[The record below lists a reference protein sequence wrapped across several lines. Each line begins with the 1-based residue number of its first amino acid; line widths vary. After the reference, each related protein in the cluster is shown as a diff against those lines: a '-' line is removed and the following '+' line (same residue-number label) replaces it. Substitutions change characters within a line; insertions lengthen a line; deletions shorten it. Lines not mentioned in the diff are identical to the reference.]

1 MNKNSKSTFKKIKK
15 YVCIALIFAIFSAA
29 SIILYSNS
37 LTRNAKEYIA
47 YKYGVTQ
54 SEITEVEEYKAHIE
68 TEFVL
73 LEKFNIWVVPAKWV
87 FNLDGKNFNVEYF
100 QKHYVDDFQLEDLE
114 IWCTEYLQDNV
125 DSNISGIELYS
136 DMIFHDNTYDMFSKR
151 SRYYTVRSSKSLSY
165 SDNKLWKQEDISE
178 FLNYQFDNYK
188 HLGVFYKTDNIS
200 KYNTTD
206 INSSYDN
213 LVQTLNHNATISNC
227 TLTPILYGGTL
238 ELVRNKD
245 CLYLLYNKNGTAIT
259 VDDTDLNDVV
269 YNFAIYKRNCY
280 EIKLGKHS

>member
-1 MNKNSKSTFKKIKK
+1 MKLKKN
-15 YVCIALIFAIFSAA
+15 YAIGL
-29 SIILYSNS
+29 SIIFGLIVLLLCCFTLKTLINNNKSND
-37 LTRNAKEYIA
+37 AKRYIA
-47 YKYGVTQ
+47 NKYN
-54 SEITEVEEYKAHIE
+54 IE
-68 TEFVL
+68 TDLISEVSYTKKHLEPDFVL
-73 LEKFNIWVVPAKWV
+73 FENFNIWVVPSRWK
-87 FNLDGKNFNVEYF
+87 FNYGEREFNVEYINDHF
-100 QKHYVDDFQLEDLE
+100 VDDYQLEDLE

-200 KYNTTD
+200 KYSTTD

-227 TLTPILYGGTL
+227 TLTPILYSGTL

-259 VDDTDLNDVV
+259 VDDTDLNYVV
-269 YNFAIYKRNCY
+269 YNFTIYKRNCY

>member
-1 MNKNSKSTFKKIKK
+1 MKLKKN
-15 YVCIALIFAIFSAA
+15 YAIGL
-29 SIILYSNS
+29 SIIFGLIVLLLCCFTLKTLINNNKSND
-37 LTRNAKEYIA
+37 AKRYIA
-47 YKYGVTQ
+47 NKYN
-54 SEITEVEEYKAHIE
+54 IE
-68 TEFVL
+68 TDLISEVSYTKKHLEPDFVL
-73 LEKFNIWVVPAKWV
+73 FENFNIWVVPSRWK
-87 FNLDGKNFNVEYF
+87 FNYGEREFNVEYINDHF
-100 QKHYVDDFQLEDLE
+100 VDDYQLEDLE

-165 SDNKLWKQEDISE
+165 SDNKLWKQEDISK

-200 KYNTTD
+200 KYSTTD

-227 TLTPILYGGTL
+227 TLTPILYSGTL

-259 VDDTDLNDVV
+259 VDDTDLNYVV
-269 YNFAIYKRNCY
+269 YDFTIYKRNCY
-280 EIKLGKHS
+280 EIKLGKRS

>member
-1 MNKNSKSTFKKIKK
+1 MKLKKN
-15 YVCIALIFAIFSAA
+15 YAIGL
-29 SIILYSNS
+29 SIIFGLIVLLLCCFTLKTLINNNKSND
-37 LTRNAKEYIA
+37 AKRYIA
-47 YKYGVTQ
+47 NKYN
-54 SEITEVEEYKAHIE
+54 IE
-68 TEFVL
+68 TDLISEVSYTKKHLEPDFVL
-73 LEKFNIWVVPAKWV
+73 FENFNIWVVPSRWK
-87 FNLDGKNFNVEYF
+87 FNYGEREFNVEYINDHF
-100 QKHYVDDFQLEDLE
+100 VDDYQLEDLE

-165 SDNKLWKQEDISE
+165 SDNKLWKQEDISK

-200 KYNTTD
+200 KYSTTD

-227 TLTPILYGGTL
+227 TLTPILYSGTL

-259 VDDTDLNDVV
+259 VDDTDLNYVV

>member
-1 MNKNSKSTFKKIKK
+1 MKLKKN
-15 YVCIALIFAIFSAA
+15 YAIGL
-29 SIILYSNS
+29 SIIFGLIVLLLCCFTLKTLINNNKSND
-37 LTRNAKEYIA
+37 AKRYIA
-47 YKYGVTQ
+47 NKYN
-54 SEITEVEEYKAHIE
+54 IE
-68 TEFVL
+68 TDLISEVSYTKKHLEPDFVL
-73 LEKFNIWVVPAKWV
+73 FENFNIWVVPSRWK
-87 FNLDGKNFNVEYF
+87 FNYGEREFNVEYINDHF
-100 QKHYVDDFQLEDLE
+100 VDDYQLEDLE

-188 HLGVFYKTDNIS
+188 YLGVFYKTDNIS
-200 KYNTTD
+200 KYSTTD

-227 TLTPILYGGTL
+227 ALTPILYSGTL

-259 VDDTDLNDVV
+259 VDDTDLNYVV
-269 YNFAIYKRNCY
+269 YNFTIYKRNCY
-280 EIKLGKHS
+280 EIKLGKRS

>member
-1 MNKNSKSTFKKIKK
+1 MKLKKN
-15 YVCIALIFAIFSAA
+15 YAIGL
-29 SIILYSNS
+29 SIIFGLIVLLLCCFTLKTLINNNKSND
-37 LTRNAKEYIA
+37 AKRYIA
-47 YKYGVTQ
+47 NKYN
-54 SEITEVEEYKAHIE
+54 IE
-68 TEFVL
+68 TDLISEVSYTKKHLEPDFVL
-73 LEKFNIWVVPAKWV
+73 FENFNIWVVPSRWK
-87 FNLDGKNFNVEYF
+87 FNYGEREFNVEYINDHF
-100 QKHYVDDFQLEDLE
+100 VDDYQLEDLE

-165 SDNKLWKQEDISE
+165 SDNKLWKQEDISK

-200 KYNTTD
+200 KYSTTD

-227 TLTPILYGGTL
+227 TLTPILYSGTL

>member
-1 MNKNSKSTFKKIKK
+1 MKLKKN
-15 YVCIALIFAIFSAA
+15 YAIGL
-29 SIILYSNS
+29 SIIFGLIVLLLCCFTLKTLINNNKSND
-37 LTRNAKEYIA
+37 AKRYIA
-47 YKYGVTQ
+47 NKYN
-54 SEITEVEEYKAHIE
+54 IE
-68 TEFVL
+68 TDLISEVSYTKKHLEPDFVL
-73 LEKFNIWVVPAKWV
+73 FENFNIWVVPSRWK
-87 FNLDGKNFNVEYF
+87 FNYGEREFNVEYINDHF
-100 QKHYVDDFQLEDLE
+100 VDDYQLEDLE

-200 KYNTTD
+200 KYSTTD

-227 TLTPILYGGTL
+227 TLTPILYSGTL

-259 VDDTDLNDVV
+259 VDDTDLNYVV
-269 YNFAIYKRNCY
+269 YNFTIYKRNCY
-280 EIKLGKHS
+280 EIKLGKRS

>member
-1 MNKNSKSTFKKIKK
+1 MKLKKN
-15 YVCIALIFAIFSAA
+15 YAIGL
-29 SIILYSNS
+29 SIIFGLIVLLLCCFTLKTLINNNKSND
-37 LTRNAKEYIA
+37 AKRYIA
-47 YKYGVTQ
+47 NKYN
-54 SEITEVEEYKAHIE
+54 IE
-68 TEFVL
+68 TDLISEVSYTKKHLEPDFVL
-73 LEKFNIWVVPAKWV
+73 FENFNIWVVPSRWK
-87 FNLDGKNFNVEYF
+87 FNYGEREFNVEYINDHF
-100 QKHYVDDFQLEDLE
+100 VDDYQLEDLE

-188 HLGVFYKTDNIS
+188 HLGVFYKTD
-200 KYNTTD
+200 

-227 TLTPILYGGTL
+227 TLTPILYSGTL

-259 VDDTDLNDVV
+259 VDDTDLNYVV
-269 YNFAIYKRNCY
+269 YNFTIYKRNCY
-280 EIKLGKHS
+280 EIKLGKRS